1 MAYQEFA
8 YFYDEFNG
16 AADYDALFAYVT
28 GELKAHGIQD
38 GIVAD
43 FGCGTGELTLML
55 AQAGYDMIGIDVSEE
70 MLSVLRDKADA
81 LGLPLTNP
89 MLLCQDLLQL
99 DLYGTIRAAD
109 GLKLYS
115 QSAVLMDGYSGR
127 VLYGKRRRFCV

>member
-43 FGCGTGELTLML
+43 FGCAPG
-55 AQAGYDMIGIDVSEE
+55 S
-70 MLSVLRDKADA
+70 
-81 LGLPLTNP
+81 
-89 MLLCQDLLQL
+89 
-99 DLYGTIRAAD
+99 
-109 GLKLYS
+109 
-115 QSAVLMDGYSGR
+115 
-127 VLYGKRRRFCV
+127 

>member
-43 FGCGTGELTLML
+43 FGCGPD
-55 AQAGYDMIGIDVSEE
+55 AGPGWVRYD
-70 MLSVLRDKADA
+70 RH
-81 LGLPLTNP
+81 
-89 MLLCQDLLQL
+89 
-99 DLYGTIRAAD
+99 
-109 GLKLYS
+109 
-115 QSAVLMDGYSGR
+115 
-127 VLYGKRRRFCV
+127 

>member
-55 AQAGYDMIGIDVSEE
+55 AQAGYDMIGITFRKRCSASCGTKP
-70 MLSVLRDKADA
+70 M
-81 LGLPLTNP
+81 PLA
-89 MLLCQDLLQL
+89 C
-99 DLYGTIRAAD
+99 R
-109 GLKLYS
+109 
-115 QSAVLMDGYSGR
+115 
-127 VLYGKRRRFCV
+127 

>member
-70 MLSVLRDKADA
+70 MLSVLREKADE
-81 LGLPLTNP
+81 LDMTGRI
-89 MLLCQDLLQL
+89 LLLRQDLLQHL
-99 DLYGTIRAAD
+99 QLLRE
-109 GLKLYS
+109 
-115 QSAVLMDGYSGR
+115 QR
-127 VLYGKRRRFCV
+127 KRRILPRLL

>member
-43 FGCGTGELTLML
+43 FGCGTGPSGAL
-55 AQAGYDMIGIDVSEE
+55 APSYAA
-70 MLSVLRDKADA
+70 RA
-81 LGLPLTNP
+81 P
-89 MLLCQDLLQL
+89 MC
-99 DLYGTIRAAD
+99 A
-109 GLKLYS
+109 
-115 QSAVLMDGYSGR
+115 
-127 VLYGKRRRFCV
+127 

>member
-55 AQAGYDMIGIDVSEE
+55 A
-70 MLSVLRDKADA
+70 
-81 LGLPLTNP
+81 
-89 MLLCQDLLQL
+89 
-99 DLYGTIRAAD
+99 
-109 GLKLYS
+109 
-115 QSAVLMDGYSGR
+115 
-127 VLYGKRRRFCV
+127 

>member
-43 FGCGTGELTLML
+43 RLRHRR
-55 AQAGYDMIGIDVSEE
+55 ADPDAGPGWVRYD
-70 MLSVLRDKADA
+70 RH
-81 LGLPLTNP
+81 
-89 MLLCQDLLQL
+89 
-99 DLYGTIRAAD
+99 
-109 GLKLYS
+109 
-115 QSAVLMDGYSGR
+115 
-127 VLYGKRRRFCV
+127 

>member
-55 AQAGYDMIGIDVSEE
+55 AQAGYD
-70 MLSVLRDKADA
+70 LSLIHICSQAH
-81 LGLPLTNP
+81 
-89 MLLCQDLLQL
+89 
-99 DLYGTIRAAD
+99 RA
-109 GLKLYS
+109 
-115 QSAVLMDGYSGR
+115 
-127 VLYGKRRRFCV
+127 

>member
-43 FGCGTGELTLML
+43 FGCGTGELT
-55 AQAGYDMIGIDVSEE
+55 Q
-70 MLSVLRDKADA
+70 
-81 LGLPLTNP
+81 
-89 MLLCQDLLQL
+89 
-99 DLYGTIRAAD
+99 
-109 GLKLYS
+109 KLYDTLTGI
-115 QSAVLMDGYSGR
+115 QW
-127 VLYGKRRRFCV
+127 GKLPDTKGWTVPVDAQ